1 MPVMP
6 RPEGCGGTTM
16 KGFVLANVRAG
27 SETEFFRSLG
37 DFGEVLRVYYLF
49 DDFDYLVEVEGSSVE
64 ELAHV
69 MRNRLRHLPGVERT
83 AMFMEGGLRRF
94 PPMERES
101 EVREPG
107 LTVF

>member
-1 MPVMP
+1 
-6 RPEGCGGTTM
+6 M

-37 DFGEVLRVYYLF
+37 DFNEVLRVYYLF
-49 DDFDYLVEVEGSSVE
+49 DDFDYLVEVEGSSAE

-83 AMFMEGGLRRF
+83 AMFMEGGLRMF

>member
-1 MPVMP
+1 
-6 RPEGCGGTTM
+6 M

-27 SETEFFRSLG
+27 SETEFFRHLG
-37 DFGEVLRVYYLF
+37 DLAEVLRVYYLF

-64 ELAHV
+64 ELAYV

-83 AMFMEGGLRRF
+83 AMFMEGGQRMF
-94 PPMERES
+94 PPVEREP